1 MTCSFPAIDPEA
13 TGRNIT
19 RLRKLRGLSVK
30 NIQGYF
36 GFSEPR
42 AVYKWLSGQSLP
54 SVDNLYALSVLLQT
68 PMDRIIVGNAE
79 TGAVAAA
86 G

>member
-1 MTCSFPAIDPEA
+1 MICSFPAIDPEA
-13 TGRNIT
+13 TGRNIS
-19 RLRKLRGLSVK
+19 RLRKQRGLSVK
-30 NIQGYF
+30 DIQDYF

-54 SVDNLYALSVLLQT
+54 SIDNLYALSFLLQT
-68 PMDRIIVGNAE
+68 SMDRIIVGNAE
-79 TGAVAAA
+79 TETTAAA